1 VYKAPGL
8 FIWPKDHFSEHQ
20 QIANKLNQDVTIM
33 LKIWPACQ
41 NSGRKI
47 YEQYLKF
54 QCQHKCFQNPGI
66 PDTTT
71 QKFGKNFKS

>member
-1 VYKAPGL
+1 
-8 FIWPKDHFSEHQ
+8 
-20 QIANKLNQDVTIM
+20 M

-71 QKFGKNFKS
+71 QKFDKNFKS